1 MLRYVVVLQVTVLT
15 TVVASAPV
23 AQPATSHK
31 MSTVDAI
38 KACRAEL
45 GKHGKYLQVRKCV
58 IRKMSIGG
66 QRSAL
71 GQPAARQR
79 PAKGHGD

>member
-1 MLRYVVVLQVTVLT
+1 MLRYVIVLQVTVLA
-15 TVVASAPV
+15 TVAAAPV

-58 IRKMSIGG
+58 IRKMKS
-66 QRSAL
+66 S
-71 GQPAARQR
+71 
-79 PAKGHGD
+79 

>member
-1 MLRYVVVLQVTVLT
+1 MLRYVIVLQVTVLA
-15 TVVASAPV
+15 TVAASAPV
-23 AQPATSHK
+23 AQPATNHK

-58 IRKMSIGG
+58 IRKMKK
-66 QRSAL
+66 AE
-71 GQPAARQR
+71 
-79 PAKGHGD
+79 

>member
-1 MLRYVVVLQVTVLT
+1 MLRYVIVLQVTVLA
-15 TVVASAPV
+15 TVAASAPV
-23 AQPATSHK
+23 AQPATGHK

-58 IRKMSIGG
+58 IRKTKS
-66 QRSAL
+66 S
-71 GQPAARQR
+71 
-79 PAKGHGD
+79 

>member
-1 MLRYVVVLQVTVLT
+1 MLRYVIVLQVTALA
-15 TVVASAPV
+15 TVAASAPV

-45 GKHGKYLQVRKCV
+45 GKHWKIFASEKVCDPKNE
-58 IRKMSIGG
+58 KS
-66 QRSAL
+66 
-71 GQPAARQR
+71 
-79 PAKGHGD
+79 

>member
-1 MLRYVVVLQVTVLT
+1 MLRYVIVLQVTVLA
-15 TVVASAPV
+15 TVAASAPV
-23 AQPATSHK
+23 AQPSTSHK

-58 IRKMSIGG
+58 IRKMKS
-66 QRSAL
+66 S
-71 GQPAARQR
+71 
-79 PAKGHGD
+79 

>member
-1 MLRYVVVLQVTVLT
+1 MLRYVVVLQMTVLT

-58 IRKMSIGG
+58 IRKMKS
-66 QRSAL
+66 S
-71 GQPAARQR
+71 
-79 PAKGHGD
+79 